1 MLLNSGVFC
10 VRLVAIIST
19 WLRRLM
25 NDGFINRSE
34 IRYRAS
40 FAQKQC
46 FRLMKYGKTEKLN
59 CFSETY
65 NFEKMHEKMKFQA
78 FGKVTVGKNSQGKND
93 EANDDR
99 RSMQRVPDLTTPGHC
114 IRSNKAGGVAGE
126 RM

>member
-10 VRLVAIIST
+10 VRLVAMIST

-46 FRLMKYGKTEKLN
+46 FRLMNYSFELGSVVQKRAILKKLIKKSHLGFSNCQIFESSMEMPKY
-59 CFSETY
+59 F
-65 NFEKMHEKMKFQA
+65 
-78 FGKVTVGKNSQGKND
+78 
-93 EANDDR
+93 
-99 RSMQRVPDLTTPGHC
+99 
-114 IRSNKAGGVAGE
+114 
-126 RM
+126 

>member
-65 NFEKMHEKMKFQA
+65 NFEKM
-78 FGKVTVGKNSQGKND
+78 
-93 EANDDR
+93 DDHR
-99 RSMQRVPDLTTPGHC
+99 FLV
-114 IRSNKAGGVAGE
+114 I
-126 RM
+126 